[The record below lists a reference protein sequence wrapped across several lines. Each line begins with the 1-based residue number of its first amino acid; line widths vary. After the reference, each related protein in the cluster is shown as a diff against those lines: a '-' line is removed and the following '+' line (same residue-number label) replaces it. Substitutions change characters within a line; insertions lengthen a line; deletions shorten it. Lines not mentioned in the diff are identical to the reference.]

1 MVNIGIIGG
10 GFVGSAT
17 KILKLMKTK
26 LQFMI

>member
-10 GFVGSAT
+10 SFVGSAI
-17 KILKLMKTK
+17 KYWKLMKTK